1 MSRWV
6 KGESGNP
13 NGRPKG
19 SKSQRTRIIEALE
32 KLGSGDS
39 AKGAARIAIESED
52 EQTAIDALRM
62 LRNMYKRTQEAPL

>member
-1 MSRWV
+1 MWK

-19 SKSQRTRIIEALE
+19 AKNNRTRIIGALE
-32 KLGSGDS
+32 KLGGGDS
-39 AKGAARIAIESED
+39 ARGAARIAIESAD

-62 LRNMYKRTQEAPL
+62 LRNMHQRNKDKTV

>member
-1 MSRWV
+1 MWK

-19 SKSQRTRIIEALE
+19 AKNNRTRIIGALE
-32 KLGSGDS
+32 KLGGGDS
-39 AKGAARIAIESED
+39 ARGAARIAIESAD